1 MGDYQTFGQKA
12 PMKNGPRSME
22 PSGGNKG
29 TMDNFGSTAPLKSSP
44 SSNKPRMGGG
54 TIEKFGTTAP
64 LGNTPVKGYQG
75 VPVSKR
81 SAAQS
86 K

>member
-1 MGDYQTFGQKA
+1 MGEMTKFGTGA
-12 PMKNGPRSME
+12 PMKGGPRSME
-22 PSGGNKG
+22 PSGGSNGQIDKFG
-29 TMDNFGSTAPLKSSP
+29 TTAPLKSSP

-54 TIEKFGTTAP
+54 VIEKFGTTAP
-64 LGNTPVKGYQG
+64 LGSTPVKGYQG